1 MTGPSA
7 PEPERPSRTG
17 PGGRLRNYFLAGILT
32 TAPVCLT
39 IYIAW
44 IFTTWVD
51 DAVFA
56 LVPPQYNPDTYL
68 PVRVPGIGLII
79 ALIGITFIGAVTTG
93 LLGRLMRQTMEA
105 VLNRLPIIRSVYSV
119 IKQVTETVLANRSE
133 AFRECA
139 LIEYPRKG
147 SWSVGFITGS
157 TYSKFNEMT
166 GEEMVNVFVPTT
178 PNPTSGFLMFIPR
191 REVHVLEMSV
201 EEGLKLVIS
210 LGLVLPPPPPPAE
223 IEAQPE
229 RNVLTTA
236 SRSNR

>member
-7 PEPERPSRTG
+7 PESEKPSRIG
-17 PGGRLRNYFLAGILT
+17 AGGRLRNYFLAGILAA
-32 TAPVCLT
+32 APVCLT
-39 IYIAW
+39 IYVAW
-44 IFTTWVD
+44 IFITWVD
-51 DAVFA
+51 HAVFA
-56 LVPPQYNPDTYL
+56 LVPPQYNPETYL
-68 PVRVPGIGLII
+68 PIQIPGIGLII
-79 ALIGITFIGAVTTG
+79 ALVGITLIGAVTTG
-93 LLGRLMRQTMEA
+93 LLGRLMRQMMEA
-105 VLNRLPIIRSVYSV
+105 VLNRLPIIRSVYGV

-157 TYSKFNEMT
+157 SYSKFNEMT
-166 GEEMVNVFVPTT
+166 GEDMVNVFVPTT

-191 REVHVLEMSV
+191 KEVHILDMSV

-210 LGLVLPPPPPPAE
+210 LGLVLPPPEIVAE
-223 IEAQPE
+223 PDQPE

-236 SRSNR
+236 SRSKR

>member
-1 MTGPSA
+1 LTGQPGNEA
-7 PEPERPSRTG
+7 ERPSRIG
-17 PGGRLRNYFLAGILT
+17 AGGRLRNYFLAGILA

-44 IFTTWVD
+44 VFTTWVD

-56 LVPPQYNPDTYL
+56 LVPPRYNPDTYL

-79 ALIGITFIGAVTTG
+79 ALVGITLIGAVTTG
-93 LLGRLMRQTMEA
+93 LLGRLMRQLLEA

-119 IKQVTETVLANRSE
+119 IRQVTETVVANRTE

-147 SWSVGFITGS
+147 SWTVGFITGS
-157 TYSKFNEMT
+157 SYGAFKAMT
-166 GEEMVNVFVPTT
+166 GEDMVNVFVPTT

-191 REVHVLEMSV
+191 REVHVLDMSV
-201 EEGLKLVIS
+201 EDGLKLIVS
-210 LGLVLPPPPPPAE
+210 LGLVLPSTAVLPEDAT
-223 IEAQPE
+223 QPE
-229 RNVLTTA
+229 RSVLTTA
-236 SRSNR
+236 SLSKR